1 MKKIL
6 FVIFMLYLTIAGA
19 FAQEQITVSQFQGK
33 KITEIEAHGV
43 FSIIVRQGTS
53 TGVTVNIPARFEKQL
68 VLRLN
73 PDGKL
78 QIHIEGKITSKN
90 RRNNDEDQFTAEV
103 TVTTL
108 NQVKLTGV
116 CKLETIGDFTTNKL
130 KVDLSGA
137 SKMLVGGDFLAKEK
151 LEIKLSGASNFKGK
165 ITSPESNFNISGA
178 SKLTLQGNT
187 IRCKIEVS
195 GASKAAL
202 DNFSVNELK
211 AEVLGA
217 AKAQFQ
223 VKEKISLHT
232 SGASKATYSGD
243 PIILSLHSS
252 GASNI
257 NKINSTSLEDRKE
270 YEK

>member
-1 MKKIL
+1 MKKIS
-6 FVIFMLYLTIAGA
+6 FVIFMLCFTIVEA
-19 FAQEQITVSQFQGK
+19 FSQEQISISRFQGQ
-33 KITEIEAHGV
+33 KITGIEAHGI
-43 FSIIVRQGTS
+43 FNITAKQGTT
-53 TGVTVNIPARFEKQL
+53 TGVTVNIPARLEKQL
-68 VLRLN
+68 VLKLDS
-73 PDGKL
+73 DGKL
-78 QIHIEGKITSKN
+78 QIYIEGKITSKN
-90 RRNNDEDQFTAEV
+90 RKNNDDDHFTAEV

-108 NQVKLTGV
+108 NNVELTGV

-137 SKMLVGGDFLAKEK
+137 SKMLINGDFLTKEK
-151 LEIKLSGASNFKGK
+151 LEIELSGASHLKGR
-165 ITSPESNFNISGA
+165 ITSPESSFDISGA
-178 SKLTLQGNT
+178 SNLTLKGNT
-187 IRCKIEVS
+187 IHCKIEVS

-202 DNFSVNELK
+202 DDFPINELK
-211 AEVLGA
+211 AEVSGA
-217 AKAQFQ
+217 ARAQFQ

-257 NKINSTSLEDRKE
+257 NKISSQSSETRKE